1 MDESQANKAVFIAAA
16 VLIAAAF
23 LENHFNPTKFDLYKR
38 LWGIGALSLVLAM
51 TADFVPEV
59 AGPLALL
66 ILTAVAVHDSQYFG
80 QALDLGNKKE
90 TKKASKK

>member
-1 MDESQANKAVFIAAA
+1 MDESQANKAVLVAMV
-16 VLIAAAF
+16 VLIAAAY
-23 LENHFNPTKFDLYKR
+23 LENHFNPLNFNLYKR
-38 LWGIGALSLVLAM
+38 LWGIGALTLLLAI

-66 ILTAVAVHDSQYFG
+66 ILTAVAVHDSKYFG
-80 QALDLGNKKE
+80 QALEAGNANG